1 MYNHAGSRYIYTYI
15 YLHIALKL
23 QIILSRT
30 SRICSKSGRT
40 TAMSAQPGSL
50 ALSQEEVDLITQ
62 QRTHRAATKA
72 PPQQPPHLL
81 PPPPAPWHPDRAYA
95 ETAGDNVFEEMLQ
108 TPPEMAPMNIYDF
121 LMSTAINSLLLISVS
136 NRMNERQR
144 QEVRDIIRI
153 LRGFS
158 FE

>member
-1 MYNHAGSRYIYTYI
+1 
-15 YLHIALKL
+15 
-23 QIILSRT
+23 
-30 SRICSKSGRT
+30 
-40 TAMSAQPGSL
+40 MSDQPRSL
-50 ALSQEEVDLITQ
+50 PVSEEEINLNAQ
-62 QRTHRAATKA
+62 QRTFRAATKA
-72 PPQQPPHLL
+72 PPKQPPHLL
-81 PPPPAPWHPDRAYA
+81 PPPPAPVPRHLDRAYP
-95 ETAGDNVFEEMLQ
+95 ETVGDNAFEEMLQ

-121 LMSTAINSLLLISVS
+121 LMSTSINSLLLISMS